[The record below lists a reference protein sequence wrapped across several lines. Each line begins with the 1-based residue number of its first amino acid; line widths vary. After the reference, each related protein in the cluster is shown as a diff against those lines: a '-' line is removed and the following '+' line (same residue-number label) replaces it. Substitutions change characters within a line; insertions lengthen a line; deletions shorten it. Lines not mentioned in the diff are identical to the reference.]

1 MATRADK
8 ASYRYCDF
16 YCFMSWAEFA
26 LYVARDDDDE
36 GNDSFDISF
45 SALSA

>member
-1 MATRADK
+1 MATRADR

-26 LYVARDDDDE
+26 LDVARDDDE
-36 GNDSFDISF
+36 GNDSFGISF
-45 SALSA
+45 SALRA